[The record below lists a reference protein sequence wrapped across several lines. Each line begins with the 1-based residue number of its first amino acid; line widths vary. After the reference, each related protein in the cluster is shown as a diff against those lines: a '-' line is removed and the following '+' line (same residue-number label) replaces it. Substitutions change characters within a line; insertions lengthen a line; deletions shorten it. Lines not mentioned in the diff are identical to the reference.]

1 MPTTHTKILSLESL
15 ASKAEELRQ
24 QGKRIVLCHGTF
36 DLLHIGHIRH
46 LQNARKEGD
55 VLITTVTGD
64 SYVNKGPGR
73 PVFAEHLRSENLAAL
88 ACVDFVAINQ
98 ALTAINIISLVKPH
112 AYIKGQEYKSDKDDL
127 TGNIALERDAV
138 EQHGGELIFTEDIT
152 FSSSSLLNENF
163 GIFSAETKEYL
174 QKIRKKYDDSG
185 LIQKLKSLSRLKVMV
200 IGDAIIDEYHYTT
213 LLGQAGKGSHQSVKY
228 ESKEQF
234 AGGALAVANH
244 LAGFVESVTL
254 VTGLGK
260 GANHE
265 GFIRSKLKENV
276 IPQFHYFDDSPTI
289 VKLRFVDGD
298 LNKLFEVYDYN
309 EQPTLEDAGGELCSW
324 LESNTQNFDIVITPD
339 FGNGF
344 ISQNMIKVL
353 CDKSRFLAVNTQVNS
368 GNRGY
373 HVINHYP
380 RADFISL
387 NGPELRL
394 ATHNR
399 YDPLEGLAEKVA
411 KNLDAK
417 YLAVTLGSKG
427 ALLLD
432 REENT
437 AHTIPV
443 LSTVVLDRVGAGDS
457 FLSLASLCLGAGLPS
472 DIGLFVGSAAAAL
485 DVQIVCNREP
495 ISPVSLYKYI
505 TTLLK

>member
-1 MPTTHTKILSLESL
+1 
-15 ASKAEELRQ
+15 
-24 QGKRIVLCHGTF
+24 
-36 DLLHIGHIRH
+36 
-46 LQNARKEGD
+46 
-55 VLITTVTGD
+55 
-64 SYVNKGPGR
+64 
-73 PVFAEHLRSENLAAL
+73 
-88 ACVDFVAINQ
+88 
-98 ALTAINIISLVKPH
+98 
-112 AYIKGQEYKSDKDDL
+112 
-127 TGNIALERDAV
+127 
-138 EQHGGELIFTEDIT
+138 
-152 FSSSSLLNENF
+152 
-163 GIFSAETKEYL
+163 
-174 QKIRKKYDDSG
+174 
-185 LIQKLKSLSRLKVMV
+185 
-200 IGDAIIDEYHYTT
+200 
-213 LLGQAGKGSHQSVKY
+213 
-228 ESKEQF
+228 
-234 AGGALAVANH
+234 
-244 LAGFVESVTL
+244 
-254 VTGLGK
+254 
-260 GANHE
+260 
-265 GFIRSKLKENV
+265 V

-309 EQPTLEDAGGELCSW
+309 EQPTLENGGVGVCSW

-344 ISQNMIKVL
+344 ISQNMIKIL

-399 YDPLEGLAEKVA
+399 YDPLEGLAKKIA

-417 YLAVTLGSKG
+417 CLAVTLGSKG

-432 REENT
+432 REEDVT
-437 AHTIPV
+437 HAIPV
-443 LSTVVLDRVGAGDS
+443 LSTMVLDRVGAGDS
-457 FLSLASLCLGAGLPS
+457 FLSLASLCLGAGFPP

-495 ISPVSLYKYI
+495 ISPVNLYKYI